1 MFTGN
6 LLNISE
12 LKEGEMIRLYTSEN
26 NREAK
31 KIVLKMQGT
40 KACAI
45 ELQDDNTAKLTIF
58 DVQFED
64 VVFEAS
70 LDKDQ
75 LYKLVMGCKEI
86 NLQQKS

>member
-12 LKEGEMIRLYTSEN
+12 LKEGEMIRLYSSEN
-26 NREAK
+26 NNEAK
-31 KIVLKMQGT
+31 KIILKMKDT

-45 ELQDDNTAKLTIF
+45 ELVDDKTANLFIF
-58 DVQFED
+58 DTQFED
-64 VVFEAS
+64 IEFQCTM
-70 LDKDQ
+70 DKEQ

-86 NLQQKS
+86 NLQQK

>member
-45 ELQDDNTAKLTIF
+45 ELLKDNTAKLYIF
-58 DVQFED
+58 DTQFED
-64 VVFEAS
+64 VEFECVM
-70 LDKDQ
+70 DKDQ

-86 NLQQKS
+86 NLQQQ